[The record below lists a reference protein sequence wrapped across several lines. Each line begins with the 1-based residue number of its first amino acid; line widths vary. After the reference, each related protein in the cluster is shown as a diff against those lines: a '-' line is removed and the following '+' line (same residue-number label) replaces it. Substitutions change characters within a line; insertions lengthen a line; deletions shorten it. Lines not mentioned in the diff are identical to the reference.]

1 MTSSALARHL
11 GLVLAVKAALLA
23 LLWLVFVRDARIGVD
38 PAAMADR
45 AGLAPPASHSSE
57 GEHRE

>member
-1 MTSSALARHL
+1 MRHL
-11 GLVLAVKAALLA
+11 GIVLAVKAGLLA
-23 LLWLVFVRDARIGVD
+23 LLWLVFVRDARVGVD
-38 PAAMADR
+38 PSAMAGH